1 MTNKKFC
8 IVGYGNHTKNKL
20 IPLFE
25 KNNID
30 LSIVTKKKLLKN
42 KFKIYSN
49 IKNAI
54 ANEEKNTS
62 FIICSPPHIHTRQS
76 ELLIKSGYNVFIE
89 KPICT
94 KVNDLKKILNLAKSN
109 KTFLVESMMFKYS
122 IIYKKFI
129 NIFQK
134 NKKNLSK
141 VDIVFTIPRNPLNTF
156 RKDNLNY
163 NVNLFDI
170 GCYPIALMNNIFSE
184 NKFKILKIKNVNSKN
199 KQTFFLKVKKKNIE
213 IKIKFGVDKNYENK
227 IYLELNN
234 KKKYEFYPFFF
245 GREGYRYIIMSSKN
259 KQIIKKILEKNSFI
273 NMFNLNRKFWLNT
286 QIIRNKEMLKN
297 IISLAD
303 LNYQYKKNT

>member
-25 KNNID
+25 KNSID

-62 FIICSPPHIHTRQS
+62 FIICSPPHVHTRQS

-163 NVNLFDI
+163 NVNLYDI

-199 KQTFFLKVKKKNIE
+199 KQTFFLKVKKK
-213 IKIKFGVDKNYENK
+213 
-227 IYLELNN
+227 
-234 KKKYEFYPFFF
+234 KY
-245 GREGYRYIIMSSKN
+245 
-259 KQIIKKILEKNSFI
+259 
-273 NMFNLNRKFWLNT
+273 
-286 QIIRNKEMLKN
+286 
-297 IISLAD
+297 
-303 LNYQYKKNT
+303 